1 MKFSEFSYKRP
12 DLAFA
17 MAQMDTL
24 AHSIQN
30 AQTVSDAKSAFLS
43 FEKMAEEIRSLS
55 SICYVRH
62 TVDTRDRFYEQENA
76 FWDENLPLF
85 MDKQLDIYR
94 AMLASP
100 LRPALEKEFGRL
112 LFDKMEIDVKSAD
125 PSIIPLMQEENSLQ
139 TQYQQLYASAK
150 IPFDGKTLTVA
161 QLAPYKQNPDRSV

>member
-94 AMLASP
+94 AMLAS
-100 LRPALEKEFGRL
+100 
-112 LFDKMEIDVKSAD
+112 
-125 PSIIPLMQEENSLQ
+125 
-139 TQYQQLYASAK
+139 ASAC
-150 IPFDGKTLTVA
+150 FGKRIRQT
-161 QLAPYKQNPDRSV
+161 SV